1 MARDLALLIPEII
14 ILLTVVFALVA
25 EMLRMPRLALAVI
38 IFGLLLATVQTLP
51 LLGTNTSVFGGTFR
65 IDTLSIWAKLI
76 LLPATVLSL
85 LLTRAEIAGTDR
97 EGTVYVLVCLVSLAS
112 VLLAGVGDTM
122 VLVLGVLLSGLGS
135 FALVAYPRDDF
146 ATEAAMKF
154 FVFAS
159 VTTSVMIFGLSFWF
173 GGTGSTLL
181 VDLVRL
187 DTSPV
192 IAIVGLLAV
201 IIGLGYKASLVP
213 FHFWAPDAY
222 EGAPVSI
229 AAYLS
234 VVPKIGAIMA
244 FAQVVRDLPIAMAW
258 PLIIAVIAVLTMTYG
273 YLAALVQNNIVRLL
287 AYSSIAQ
294 AGYFLLGVVAVGTS
308 PLALPSII
316 IFSAAYAVMNL
327 GAFAV
332 VMVVGRTLETFK
344 GIGRN
349 KPALGVAMVVFLL
362 SLVGIPPLAGFVGK
376 FLLFG
381 AAIEAGFTWLVV
393 VAILNSVLSLAVY
406 LRIVVPMY
414 QRHNDHDSSATMSA
428 PLISLVWVITLL
440 LTIAIGLGAQLLLG
454 QLSEYLSGESLHC
467 ATSLSYS

>member
-1 MARDLALLIPEII
+1 
-14 ILLTVVFALVA
+14 
-25 EMLRMPRLALAVI
+25 
-38 IFGLLLATVQTLP
+38 
-51 LLGTNTSVFGGTFR
+51 LLGLDTIVFGGTFR
-65 IDTLSIWAKLI
+65 IDTLSVWAKLI

-85 LLTRAEIAGTDR
+85 LLGRAELADTDR

-122 VLVLGVLLSGLGS
+122 VLVLGILLSGLGS
-135 FALVAYPRDDF
+135 FALVAYPRNDF

-159 VTTSVMIFGLSFWF
+159 VTTSVMIFGLSYWF

-181 VDLVRL
+181 SELTRL
-187 DTSPV
+187 DTSPTIAV
-192 IAIVGLLAV
+192 IGLMAV

-234 VVPKIGAIMA
+234 VVPKIGAILA
-244 FAQVVRDLPIAMAW
+244 FAQVVRDLPLLTEW

-273 YLAALVQNNIVRLL
+273 YLAALVQNNVIRLL
-287 AYSSIAQ
+287 AYSSVAQ
-294 AGYFLLGVVAVGTS
+294 AGYFLLGIVAVGVS
-308 PLALPSII
+308 PLATQSLIV
-316 IFSAAYAVMNL
+316 FSAAYAAMNL
-327 GAFAV
+327 GAFAI
-332 VMVVGRTLETFK
+332 VMLIGRTLDTFKGVGRTNPML
-344 GIGRN
+344 
-349 KPALGVAMVVFLL
+349 AVAMVVFLL

-381 AAIEAGFTWLVV
+381 AAIEAGFLWLTV

-406 LRIVVPMY
+406 LRIMVPMY
-414 QRHNDHDSSATMSA
+414 KQNINNELSSSGSA
-428 PLISLVWVITLL
+428 SIITIVWGIALL
-440 LTIAIGLGAQLLLG
+440 LTIGIGVSAQLLLG
-454 QLSEYLSGESLHC
+454 NLG
-467 ATSLSYS
+467 